1 MAHGIR
7 EYGRYPDDP
16 MARRIRDKLVDGFQI
31 LVEAGK
37 GFGAHRAG
45 RMGAA
50 IAYRAMFAMTPLLI
64 IAVAAVGAVV
74 GNSEEA
80 RREILDTIA
89 GVAGSKVADA
99 VAAFITSAAEFTGP
113 AALVGGLL
121 LLWTVSS
128 LFLEL
133 QHDLNDIFGV
143 PYTHLSGFAAAA
155 LKRAIGFLWALG
167 LGLAVLGVWLLNL
180 AWRFLAGFLPDSLET
195 LHRVVSLVTPL
206 VSFVVL
212 PFLFGLIF
220 QTLTSV
226 KIHWRA
232 VWWGGLFTS
241 ILFLA
246 AAYGIGLYFSLRPGS
261 GAYAAAGS
269 FFVVLLT
276 AFLLANVF
284 LFGAEVTRAYH
295 EKLEGKER
303 LLIPEPVQ

>member
-1 MAHGIR
+1 
-7 EYGRYPDDP
+7 
-16 MARRIRDKLVDGFQI
+16 MARRIKDRLIVAAGILVDAGRGF
-31 LVEAGK
+31 A
-37 GFGAHRAG
+37 AHRAS

-50 IAYRAMFAMTPLLI
+50 IAYRAMFAMTPVLI
-64 IAVAAVGAVV
+64 IAVAAVGSVV

-89 GVAGSKVADA
+89 RVAGPKVADA

-113 AALVGGLL
+113 AAIIGGLL

-133 QHDLNDIFGV
+133 QHDLNDIFEV
-143 PYTHLSGFAAAA
+143 PYDHLSGLVAVAI
-155 LKRAIGFLWALG
+155 KRGIGFLWALG
-167 LGLAVLGVWLLNL
+167 LGLAVIGVWVLNL
-180 AWRFLAGFLPDSLET
+180 AWRFLAGFLPESLET
-195 LHRVVSLVTPL
+195 LHRVVALVAPL
-206 VSFVVL
+206 VSFIIL

-220 QTLTSV
+220 QTLTAV

-246 AAYGIGLYFSLRPGS
+246 GAYGIGLYFAWKPGD

-295 EKLEGKER
+295 RRLESLER
-303 LLIPEPVQ
+303 LPLREPVQ

>member
-1 MAHGIR
+1 MTHGVR
-7 EYGRYPDDP
+7 VYGRYPGDL
-16 MARRIRDKLVDGFQI
+16 MARRLRDKLVVAFEV
-31 LVEAGK
+31 LVEAGRC
-37 GFGAHRAG
+37 FGAHRAG

-64 IAVAAVGAVV
+64 IAVAAVGSVA

-89 GVAGSKVADA
+89 KVAGPKVTDA
-99 VAAFITSAAEFTGP
+99 VSAFISSATEFDEP
-113 AALVGGLL
+113 AAIVGGLL

-133 QHDLNDIFGV
+133 QHDLNDIFEV
-143 PYTHLSGFAAAA
+143 PYTHLKGLAAVAV
-155 LKRAIGFLWALG
+155 KRVIGFLWALG

-180 AWRFLAGFLPDSLET
+180 AWRFLAGFLPESMET
-195 LHRVVSLVTPL
+195 LHRIVSMVTPL
-206 VSFVVL
+206 VSFIIL
-212 PFLFGLIF
+212 PFLFGLIL

-241 ILFLA
+241 VLFLA
-246 AAYGIGLYFSLRPGS
+246 AAYGIGLYFSWRPRS

-295 EKLEGKER
+295 RRLEAQER
-303 LLIPEPVQ
+303 LPLPEPVQ

>member
-1 MAHGIR
+1 
-7 EYGRYPDDP
+7 
-16 MARRIRDKLVDGFQI
+16 
-31 LVEAGK
+31 
-37 GFGAHRAG
+37 
-45 RMGAA
+45 MGAA

-80 RREILDTIA
+80 RREILNTIA
-89 GVAGSKVADA
+89 AVAGSKVADA

-143 PYTHLSGFAAAA
+143 PYTHLNGFAAVA

-180 AWRFLAGFLPDSLET
+180 AWRFLAGILPDSLET

-261 GAYAAAGS
+261 GTYAVASS

-276 AFLLANVF
+276 AYLLANVF

-295 EKLEGKER
+295 EKLEKKER
-303 LLIPEPVQ
+303 LPIPESVQ

>member
-1 MAHGIR
+1 MAKR
-7 EYGRYPDDP
+7 F
-16 MARRIRDKLVDGFQI
+16 RDKLVVALGI
-31 LVEAGK
+31 LVEAGRS
-37 GFGAHRAG
+37 FASHRAS

-64 IAVAAVGAVV
+64 IAVAAVGSVV

-89 GVAGSKVADA
+89 RVAGPKVADA
-99 VAAFITSAAEFTGP
+99 MAAFITSAAEFTGP
-113 AALVGGLL
+113 AAIIGSLL

-128 LFLEL
+128 LFMEL

-143 PYTHLSGFAAAA
+143 PYTRLTGLAA
-155 LKRAIGFLWALG
+155 LVVKRAIGFLWGLG
-167 LGLAVLGVWLLNL
+167 LGLVVVGVWVLNL
-180 AWRFLAGFLPDSLET
+180 AWRFLAGILPESLET
-195 LHRVVSLVTPL
+195 LHRVVGLLAPL

-212 PFLFGLIF
+212 PFLFGLIL

-246 AAYGIGLYFSLRPGS
+246 GAYGIGLYFAWNPGD

-284 LFGAEVTRAYH
+284 LFGAEVTRVYH
-295 EKLEGKER
+295 ERLEALER
-303 LLIPEPVQ
+303 LPLGDSVQ

>member
-1 MAHGIR
+1 MVRRVR
-7 EYGRYPDDP
+7 E
-16 MARRIRDKLVDGFQI
+16 KLVVAFQI
-31 LVEAGK
+31 LMEAGN
-37 GFGAHRAG
+37 GFGTHRAG

-64 IAVAAVGAVV
+64 IAVAVMGSVV

-80 RREILDTIA
+80 RREILDTISR
-89 GVAGSKVADA
+89 VAGPKITDA
-99 VAAFITSAAEFTGP
+99 VATFITSAAEFNQP
-113 AALVGGLL
+113 AAVVGGLL

-143 PYTHLSGFAAAA
+143 PYTHLTGLAAVA
-155 LKRAIGFLWALG
+155 LKRAIGFLWAMG

-180 AWRFLAGFLPDSLET
+180 AWRFLAGFLPESFEP
-195 LHRVVSLVTPL
+195 LHTIVSLVTPL
-206 VSFVVL
+206 VSFIIL

-232 VWWGGLFTS
+232 VWLGGLFTS
-241 ILFLA
+241 VLFLA

-276 AFLLANVF
+276 AFLLASVF

-295 EKLEGKER
+295 ERLEGQEHLPKHES
-303 LLIPEPVQ
+303 VQ